1 MFCHAFSLWL
11 TINLADQF
19 EILSNYQS
27 SYGCYDICLCP
38 KNTDDHGIVI
48 EFKPINTENEK
59 NLKKTCDNALRQI
72 KDKGYITDL
81 LAHNVPK
88 NNIYVYGFAFQG
100 KKVLISGGAEE
111 VDWMSILDNN

>member
-1 MFCHAFSLWL
+1 MMCNMDGEEL
-11 TINLADQF
+11 TAKEF
-19 EILSNYQS
+19 EIEVIPGGLEVY
-27 SYGCYDICLCP
+27 YDQDL
-38 KNTDDHGIVI
+38 
-48 EFKPINTENEK
+48 IN
-59 NLKKTCDNALRQI
+59 DPQ
-72 KDKGYITDL
+72 KDKCYITDL